1 MTNET
6 QKSAADSEVVLA
18 TRPAE
23 VIIALGLCLFGG
35 VVVADSLRLGNG
47 WAPDGPEAGFYPF
60 YVGLVLC
67 TASGWIALAGL
78 RKGSGPPFVRKLE
91 ARRVALVLVPSL
103 AYGVGIFW
111 LGMHV
116 ASLFFLVAFMRQL
129 GQYSWLR
136 SAATSAIIVAC
147 FFCLFE
153 LWLEVPLPKGPLE
166 AWLGL

>member
-1 MTNET
+1 MTNEV
-6 QKSAADSEVVLA
+6 QESAPESEVLLA

-23 VIIALGLCLFGG
+23 VIIALGLCLCGG

-67 TASGWIALAGL
+67 TASGWITLAGL
-78 RKGSGPPFVRKLE
+78 RKSSGAPFVHKLE
-91 ARRVALVLVPSL
+91 ARRVASVLVPSL

-116 ASLFFLVAFMRQL
+116 ASLFFLIAFMRHV
-129 GQYSWLR
+129 GKYSWLR
-136 SAATSAIIVAC
+136 SVTLSAIIVAC
-147 FFCLFE
+147 
-153 LWLEVPLPKGPLE
+153 
-166 AWLGL
+166 

>member
-1 MTNET
+1 MTNEAH
-6 QKSAADSEVVLA
+6 QSGAGSDAAVGTRAVELVVGFVLLA
-18 TRPAE
+18 
-23 VIIALGLCLFGG
+23 FGG
-35 VVVADSLRLGNG
+35 LVVADSLRLGNG

-67 TASGWIALAGL
+67 AAAAAVVLGNL
-78 RKGSGPPFVRKLE
+78 RKSYDPPFVRKLE
-91 ARRVALVLVPSL
+91 ARRVAAVLVPSF

-116 ASLFFLVAFMRQL
+116 ASLFFLVTFTRHI

-136 SAATSAIIVAC
+136 SVTTSAIIVAG
-147 FFCLFE
+147 FFALFE

-166 AWLGL
+166 AWLGF

>member
-1 MTNET
+1 MNEA
-6 QKSAADSEVVLA
+6 QKSAADSDAALGA
-18 TRPAE
+18 RPAE
-23 VIIALGLCLFGG
+23 LIVALGLCAFGA
-35 VVVADSLRLGNG
+35 VVVVDSLRLGNG

-67 TASGWIALAGL
+67 AASAAVVLGNL

-91 ARRVALVLVPSL
+91 ARRVRAVLVPSF
-103 AYGVGIFW
+103 AYAVAIFW

-116 ASLFFLVAFMRQL
+116 ASLFFLVAFTRHL
-129 GQYSWLR
+129 GRYSWLR
-136 SAATSAIIVAC
+136 STTTSVIIVAC